1 MATPFGSGAAMSCR
15 LSFLLFGTV
24 LVLSCTTH
32 EVAGPLHNRAPTA
45 RITTVPADS
54 IQEGSPI
61 SFDASASSDPDGD
74 SLTYVWDLGDG
85 LSATGPS
92 ALRSYYQRGSHAVTV
107 IVTDQHGAS
116 DTATTR
122 VRVVNAPP
130 VITRIEG
137 PAGSIG
143 VSNPTAVHVAASDAG
158 GDVLDMRIDW
168 KDGSTER
175 RGYPQDQL
183 ETIAS
188 HTYSATGTY
197 AVEVTVQDKDS
208 AVTKRV
214 IDKPIVVVANNDP
227 SGNRAPAAKIITI
240 TTATTRPSG
249 SYPEGTFIR
258 YDATSSS
265 DPDGDSLSYR
275 WIFGNRYAPEPT
287 APSVVRQYVDEGTYG
302 TTLIVT
308 DTHGASDTATV
319 VETVV
324 NVPPAVSYVVTAA
337 GAVLVG
343 TSTAIR
349 FTVQDAG
356 AEDSVSAQVDWKD
369 GTVSTATLT
378 PHSYDNGFNATAA
391 HTYAIPGDY
400 AAEIA
405 ARDNDGGVTKVVV
418 DHPISAVAPH
428 DNHAPVAHI
437 TGPASGK
444 EGGTLEFSAA
454 GSTDIDGDSLK
465 VTCQWKEVKSQP
477 TYGGKQS
484 CWLKFPDSGT
494 DLLYLIVADPSGA
507 ADTASMMVT
516 IENVAPVIQD
526 YWVPGQQAVGIPA
539 SVQVSFYDPGT
550 ADHYTIT
557 VDWGDGTSRSVAVD
571 SIPHGRV
578 TDPYGGI
585 AGDTVF
591 HVYQQP
597 GSYVSTVT
605 VRDDDG
611 GMSSMTAPHAVLVF
625 NADERTTVAG
635 YEVFDLGTLGGN
647 SAKPWDLNDRGQI
660 VGASSV
666 ANGATHAFLWDESG
680 MRDLGTLGHEGS
692 EAVRINEAGTIVGTA
707 WTKYRQ
713 SWDGPAGRS
722 ADYLG
727 RPVGALW
734 QNGLGTLLD
743 STQAGP
749 PLRVLAMN
757 EVGDVAWT
765 HIDRTDG
772 NFGWLWRNGNWQ
784 PLFRGD
790 RASLPYAINDRGDVV
805 GVDSHAAIWSDG
817 SERDLGVLA
826 CKLYSA
832 SGDCSFSAAMDIN
845 ESGQVVG
852 ITNDGWASGAYHFVL
867 WQGDTV
873 QDLGPAPPGAGI
885 VIVINERGQIAGS
898 AGDNAY
904 FWSDGNRVTL
914 PSLGGMMRV
923 AGLNDNGEVVGTVF
937 LSNNAQHVFVWSQAR
952 GMVDLGTG
960 PHGLGAAWVTDI
972 NARGDILG
980 YAAPSV
986 GYGNGEVRAILWRN
1000 TQASATR

>member
-1 MATPFGSGAAMSCR
+1 M
-15 LSFLLFGTV
+15 
-24 LVLSCTTH
+24 
-32 EVAGPLHNRAPTA
+32 
-45 RITTVPADS
+45 VPADS

-61 SFDASASSDPDGD
+61 TFDASASSDPEGD

-85 LSATGPS
+85 LSATGPVAS
-92 ALRSYYQRGSHAVTV
+92 RSYHALGAHPVTL
-107 IVTDQHGAS
+107 IVTDRQGES

-122 VRVVNAPP
+122 VRVVNAVP

-137 PAGSIG
+137 PGGPIAVEKPMALQVWATDPGS
-143 VSNPTAVHVAASDAG
+143 
-158 GDVLDMRIDW
+158 GDVLTMRIDW
-168 KDGSTER
+168 KDGTTFIG
-175 RGYPQDQL
+175 GYHQDQPY
-183 ETIAS
+183 ISIS
-188 HTYSATGTY
+188 HTYSAVGTY
-197 AVEVTVQDKDS
+197 AVEVSVQDNDS

-214 IDKPIVVVANNDP
+214 VDRPIVVVASTDP
-227 SGNRAPAAKIITI
+227 SGNRAPTAKII
-240 TTATTRPSG
+240 ATKTGPL
-249 SYPEGTFIR
+249 PEGSVVV

-265 DPDGDSLSYR
+265 DPDGDSLSYLWNWGVGSAR
-275 WIFGNRYAPEPT
+275 AAPRNAAAYYDDGSYE
-287 APSVVRQYVDEGTYG
+287 VI
-302 TTLIVT
+302 LIVT
-308 DTHGASDTATV
+308 DQHGASDTAEV
-319 VETVV
+319 DETVV
-324 NVPPAVSYVVTAA
+324 NVPPTVLYVVTPA
-337 GAVLVG
+337 GAITVG
-343 TSTAIR
+343 TSTEIR
-349 FTVQDAG
+349 FRVQDVG
-356 AEDSVSAQVDWKD
+356 VKDSVTAQVDWKD

-378 PHSYDNGFNATAA
+378 PHSVLPAFNASAS
-391 HTYAIPGDY
+391 HTYATPGSY
-400 AAEIA
+400 AVEIT
-405 ARDNDGGVTKVVV
+405 ARDDDGGVTNLTV
-418 DHPISAVAPH
+418 DQPISAVGPH
-428 DNHAPVAHI
+428 ANHPPVAHI
-437 TGPASGK
+437 TGSASAK
-444 EGGTLEFSAA
+444 EGAVLEFSAT
-454 GSTDIDGDSLK
+454 GSSDVDGDSLI
-465 VTCQWKEVKSQP
+465 VTCESKGAKSLP
-477 TYGGKQS
+477 TYGRATS
-484 CWLKFPDSGT
+484 CWLSFPDNGQ
-494 DLLYLIVADPSGA
+494 YLVSLMVADASGA
-507 ADTASMMVT
+507 ADTASMTVT

-539 SVQVSFYDPGT
+539 SVEVRFDDPGT
-550 ADHYTIT
+550 ADRYTIT
-557 VDWGDGTSRSVAVD
+557 VDWGDGTNRSVAVD
-571 SIPHGRV
+571 SSFHGRV

-597 GSYVSTVT
+597 GSYISTVT

-611 GMSSMTAPHAVLVF
+611 GVSSMTAPHAVLVF

-660 VGASSV
+660 VGASAV
-666 ANGATHAFLWDESG
+666 ANGATHAFLWDASG
-680 MRDLGTLGHEGS
+680 MHDLGTLGHEGS

-734 QNGLGTLLD
+734 QNGLGRLLD

-790 RASLPYAINDRGDVV
+790 GASLPYAINDRGDVV